1 MVWLG
6 TEKWHN
12 LIMDIADQLI
22 NSESEIQTY
31 FWESMQTYYQKQA
44 SLLMTA
50 ITSSGQGAVLIQN
63 N

>member
-1 MVWLG
+1 
-6 TEKWHN
+6 
-12 LIMDIADQLI
+12 MDIADQLI